1 MTFFKQISISCN
13 SERMKPSVLLMVEKI
28 KILKHQIFFLTQVL
42 LQIAP
47 QFLIKTPQHS
57 KQ

>member
-13 SERMKPSVLLMVEKI
+13 SERMQPSALLMVEKI

>member
-1 MTFFKQISISCN
+1 MTFFKQISISCY
-13 SERMKPSVLLMVEKI
+13 SERMQPNVLLMVEKI
-28 KILKHQIFFLTQVL
+28 KILKYQIFLLTQVL

>member
-1 MTFFKQISISCN
+1 MTFFKQISIFCN
-13 SERMKPSVLLMVEKI
+13 SERMQPSVLLMVEKI
-28 KILKHQIFFLTQVL
+28 KILKQKIFILTQVL

-47 QFLIKTPQHS
+47 QFLVKTPQHS

>member
-13 SERMKPSVLLMVEKI
+13 SERMQPSVLLMVEKI

-47 QFLIKTPQHS
+47 QFLIRTPQHS

>member
-13 SERMKPSVLLMVEKI
+13 SERMQPSVLLMVEKI

>member
-13 SERMKPSVLLMVEKI
+13 SERMQPSVLLMVEKI

-47 QFLIKTPQHS
+47 QFLIKTP
-57 KQ
+57 